1 MSTAKFGVI
10 YTIDGRG
17 EFLAGPY
24 LTREVAE
31 SHRADI
37 DGYVGI
43 LAPRVVSGVDY
54 LAAVQRLAMA
64 PWEVKGRGTIS
75 WCAART
81 AEEAITLAREG
92 LVKIGDELVVTSV
105 VLLSQEEATA
115 RVLVDPTTG
124 ERAKLPTV
132 WHMFE
137 DARSGLPRL
146 LTHDTSRL

>member
-1 MSTAKFGVI
+1 
-10 YTIDGRG
+10 
-17 EFLAGPY
+17 
-24 LTREVAE
+24 
-31 SHRADI
+31 
-37 DGYVGI
+37 
-43 LAPRVVSGVDY
+43 LAPRVVAGVDY
-54 LAAVQRLAMA
+54 LAAARRLAMY
-64 PWEVKGRGTIS
+64 PWEVKGRGTTS

-105 VLLSQEEATA
+105 VMLSQEEASR
-115 RVLVDPTTG
+115 RVLIDPTTG
-124 ERAKLPTV
+124 NPAKIATKTSTDTTTV